1 MRKDIGMNTEQ
12 ITNAIPPELMAW
24 LTETFS
30 SFAAIAVV
38 VFLGFALW
46 GAFQGFRRSIF
57 RQVIHVGVTFITAVI
72 AFSLTAGACEAILQS
87 FIDLTPAEF
96 VATLEQS
103 LLENG
108 IVLTEEVKSVL
119 ATFDM
124 ATIGYALALIINTIA
139 APAVFAVLF
148 GIAGLVGKIVTSIL
162 CFFVPKGQT
171 LTYKILGVV
180 GGVLEG
186 ALIAG
191 VVLLPLVGWVNIAGG
206 AVDVIRE
213 NAPADDEA
221 AVEIVEFYDDIVLPL
236 EKHAIFQMVGGLGG
250 NAALEK
256 LATID
261 VDGQKKDLR
270 DEFNVVIKLSY
281 DISKLSE
288 TDFLA
293 LTEGDKSIIDGI
305 VDECD
310 SSIIV
315 SRITCGVVN
324 GIADAISGGVIP
336 VQVTDT
342 YYNILMEAV
351 AILGSEKTN
360 PATLGQNLT
369 TFKNVYYTLSDN
381 GVLAVFKKGE
391 NGAVATEGDITAALT
406 NKDENGDTVLNKVIN
421 ELDKNENTR
430 SLIPLVG
437 KLAMAALYDSLGIP
451 EGSEEAYEQ
460 VKETI
465 QEVLTVDTSDPNAK
479 ETIEESLT
487 ETLESIGITVSNN
500 GEEGTISS
508 EAIEVMAEYVMEKQ
522 DEIKEKLEQEN
533 IDVENIS
540 DADILNVILSY
551 YTSFLE
557 ENQ

>member
-1 MRKDIGMNTEQ
+1 MTTEQ

-221 AVEIVEFYDDIVLPL
+221 AIEIVEFYDDIVLPL

-557 ENQ
+557 GNQ

>member
-1 MRKDIGMNTEQ
+1 MTTEQ

-557 ENQ
+557 GNQ

>member
-1 MRKDIGMNTEQ
+1 MTTEQ
-12 ITNAIPPELMAW
+12 ITNSIPPELMAW

-57 RQVIHVGVTFITAVI
+57 RQVIHVVVTFITAVI
-72 AFSLTAGACEAILQS
+72 AFSLTSGACDAILQS

-108 IVLTEEVKSVL
+108 VVLTEEVKGVL

-139 APAVFAVLF
+139 APAVFAILF
-148 GIAGLVGKIVTSIL
+148 GLIALVGKIVTSVL

-221 AVEIVEFYDDIVLPL
+221 AIEIVEFYDDIVLPL

-250 NAALEK
+250 DAALEK
-256 LATID
+256 IATVEI
-261 VDGQKKDLR
+261 DGQKKDLR
-270 DEFNVVIKLSY
+270 NEFNVVIKLGY

-381 GVLAVFKKGE
+381 GVLAVFKQGE
-391 NGAVATEGDITAALT
+391 DGATATEGDITAALT
-406 NKDENGDTVLNKVIN
+406 NKDENGDTVLNKIIN

-479 ETIEESLT
+479 ETIEQSLT
-487 ETLESIGITVSNN
+487 ETLENIGITVSDN
-500 GEEGTISS
+500 GTDGTISS

-533 IDVENIS
+533 IDIENIS

-551 YTSFLE
+551 YTNFLE
-557 ENQ
+557 GNQ

>member
-1 MRKDIGMNTEQ
+1 MTTEQ
-12 ITNAIPPELMAW
+12 ITNSIPPELMAW

-57 RQVIHVGVTFITAVI
+57 RQVIHVVVTFITAVI
-72 AFSLTAGACEAILQS
+72 AFSLTSGACDAILQS

-96 VATLEQS
+96 VAALEQS

-108 IVLTEEVKSVL
+108 VVLTEEVKGVL

-139 APAVFAVLF
+139 APAVFAILF
-148 GIAGLVGKIVTSIL
+148 GLIALVGKIVTSVL

-191 VVLLPLVGWVNIAGG
+191 VVLLPLVAWVNIAGG

-221 AVEIVEFYDDIVLPL
+221 AVEIVEFYDEIVLPL
-236 EKHAIFQMVGGLGG
+236 ENHAIFQMVGGLGG

-256 LATID
+256 IATVEI
-261 VDGQKKDLR
+261 DGQKKDLR
-270 DEFNVVIKLSY
+270 NEFNVVIKLGY

-369 TFKNVYYTLSDN
+369 TFKNIYYTLSDN
-381 GVLAVFKKGE
+381 GVLAVFKQGE
-391 NGAVATEGDITAALT
+391 DGATATEGDITAALT
-406 NKDENGDTVLNKVIN
+406 NKDENGDTVLNKIIN

-487 ETLESIGITVSNN
+487 ETLESIGITVSDN
-500 GEEGTISS
+500 GAEGTISS
-508 EAIEVMAEYVMEKQ
+508 EAIEVMAEYVMDKQ

-533 IDVENIS
+533 IDIENIS

-551 YTSFLE
+551 YTNFLE
-557 ENQ
+557 GNQ

>member
-1 MRKDIGMNTEQ
+1 MNTEQ

>member
-1 MRKDIGMNTEQ
+1 M
-12 ITNAIPPELMAW
+12 
-24 LTETFS
+24 
-30 SFAAIAVV
+30 
-38 VFLGFALW
+38 
-46 GAFQGFRRSIF
+46 
-57 RQVIHVGVTFITAVI
+57 VTIC
-72 AFSLTAGACEAILQS
+72 L
-87 FIDLTPAEF
+87 
-96 VATLEQS
+96 
-103 LLENG
+103 
-108 IVLTEEVKSVL
+108 
-119 ATFDM
+119 
-124 ATIGYALALIINTIA
+124 
-139 APAVFAVLF
+139 
-148 GIAGLVGKIVTSIL
+148 
-162 CFFVPKGQT
+162 
-171 LTYKILGVV
+171 
-180 GGVLEG
+180 
-186 ALIAG
+186 
-191 VVLLPLVGWVNIAGG
+191 
-206 AVDVIRE
+206 
-213 NAPADDEA
+213 
-221 AVEIVEFYDDIVLPL
+221 
-236 EKHAIFQMVGGLGG
+236 
-250 NAALEK
+250 
-256 LATID
+256 
-261 VDGQKKDLR
+261 KKDLR

-557 ENQ
+557 GNQ